1 VSPALDRRALSRFAE
16 RERSR
21 YEVLLTALVETPT
34 VSSEASRRA
43 DIEAGVNLARRILT
57 EAGARVTVA
66 KTKGNPVVYGV
77 LPAKE
82 KSAHSVTVYNHLDVQ
97 PASRETEPWD
107 TDPFRLVRKDGR
119 YYGRG
124 STDDKGPALCAFFGA
139 LAAREAGVPVEIR
152 FLWEFEEE
160 IGSPNFE
167 EGLRA
172 LGKDASTDSVLVGDG
187 LWLDSRHPATTS
199 GLRGMQAFQFVLETG
214 RAETH
219 SGTTG
224 GAARNPI
231 GELAK
236 LITEIY
242 DAETGR
248 VKIPGFY
255 ADVESLSRKEAEE
268 FLRSGFS
275 VKTFQKDFG
284 FRSLRSKDPLDVLKR
299 IWTQPT
305 FEVHGITGGYTGAG
319 VKMIVPH
326 RAEVKASCRL
336 VPNQKPEKIARL
348 VRDFVRHRNP
358 DVEVVVG
365 GSARPFRGETTGP
378 YAEALKRAM
387 RFAFGKPVAFIRAGG
402 SIGAVLTMKNVLKC
416 PIAFLDVSLPEHGY
430 HAPNEFFD
438 WGQASGGIA
447 AYAKYFEEIASA
459 VP

>member
-1 VSPALDRRALSRFAE
+1 MTAALDRDALSRFAE
-16 RERSR
+16 RERGR
-21 YEVLLTALVETPT
+21 YEALLTELVETPT
-34 VSSEASRRA
+34 VSSEADRRA
-43 DIEAGVNLARRILT
+43 DIQTGVDVARRILT

-66 KTKGNPVVYGV
+66 KTTGNPVVHAV
-77 LPAKE
+77 LPAG
-82 KSAHSVTVYNHLDVQ
+82 SQRARSVTVYNHLDVQ

-107 TDPFRLVRKDGR
+107 TDPFRLVKKDGR

-139 LAAREAGVPVEIR
+139 LAAREAGVPLEIR

-172 LGKDASTDSVLVGDG
+172 LGKAAATDSILVGDG
-187 LWLDSRHPATTS
+187 LWLDSKHPATTS
-199 GLRGMQAFQFVLETG
+199 GLRGMQSFQFVLETG

-236 LITEIY
+236 LVSEIY
-242 DAETGR
+242 DAGTGR
-248 VKIPGFY
+248 VKIPRFY
-255 ADVESLSRKEAEE
+255 DDVEQLSRREAGE
-268 FLRSGFS
+268 FRRSGFS

-284 FRSLRSKDPLDVLKR
+284 FRSLRSKDPLDILKR
-299 IWTQPT
+299 IWALPT
-305 FEVHGITGGYTGAG
+305 FEVHGITGGYTGSG
-319 VKMIVPH
+319 VKMIIPH

-348 VRDFVRHRNP
+348 VRDFVRRKNP
-358 DVEVVVG
+358 DVEVIVG

-387 RFAFGKPVAFIRAGG
+387 QFAFGKPAAFIRAGG
-402 SIGAVLTMKNVLKC
+402 SIGAVLTMKNVLRT
-416 PIAFLDVSLPEHGY
+416 
-430 HAPNEFFD
+430 
-438 WGQASGGIA
+438 SGITGR
-447 AYAKYFEEIASA
+447 STSRSS
-459 VP
+459 